1 MIAILDIGK
10 TNKKCFVFDENYRI
24 VFEKTTQLPE
34 TTDEDGDPCE
44 DVDMLMEWV
53 LATVWE
59 VLSDGRFQI
68 RAINCT
74 AYGASWLHV
83 SPNPVRRGIAEQGS
97 AIRLYNYLKPFPED
111 LKKQFFDTYGGEAKI
126 ALETASPVLGNLNS
140 GLQLY
145 WLKHR
150 KPLIFSQI
158 KYSLHLPQYI
168 SYLIHS
174 VLHESGGDS
183 KSPPD
188 DEPNQSRGDSKSP
201 RDYARTPNQSGG
213 DSESPPDYA
222 VSEIT
227 SIGCHTML
235 WNFGKNDYHEW
246 VKKEGL
252 VEKFPP
258 LVQSG
263 GELKSPPDSV
273 AYAEQGSAVPGYGLH
288 DSSAALIPY
297 LASFDEPFVLI
308 STGTWCISLNP
319 FNQEPLT
326 TAELEK
332 DCLCYMTYE
341 GKPVKAA
348 RYFGGNEHEKCI
360 KGLAQQ
366 FNKPLDYY
374 KSISYDE
381 GLIAGFR
388 EEKAAKGSGAYPFK
402 DYETAYHFVVAKIF
416 KDQYHSTKLVLTK
429 ATQRIFVDGGFS
441 KNEIYMT
448 LLAKAFPKLEV
459 CAAEVAQAT
468 ALGAAIAMHDCWNKK
483 PLPKNLITLKK
494 IRV

>member
-10 TNKKCFVFDENYRI
+10 TNKKCFVFDEDYCI
-24 VFEKTTQLPE
+24 VFEKTAQLPE

-44 DVDMLMEWV
+44 DVDLLTDWV
-53 LATVWE
+53 LATVRE
-59 VLSDGRFQI
+59 LMSDVRFQI
-68 RAINCT
+68 RALNCA
-74 AYGASWLHV
+74 AYGASWVHV
-83 SPNPVRRGIAEQGS
+83 PPNPVRRNHAEQGS
-97 AIRLYNYLKPFPED
+97 AVRLYNYLKPFPED

-174 VLHESGGDS
+174 VLYDSGGDS
-183 KSPPD
+183 KSPP
-188 DEPNQSRGDSKSP
+188 ESAGTS
-201 RDYARTPNQSGG
+201 NQSGA
-213 DSESPPDYA
+213 DFEPSHDYA

-235 WNFGKNDYHEW
+235 WDFQKNDYHEW
-246 VKKEGL
+246 VKMEGIQ
-252 VEKFPP
+252 EKFPP
-258 LVQSG
+258 LV
-263 GELKSPPDSV
+263 PPNPV
-273 AYAEQGSAVPGYGLH
+273 RRRFAEQGSAVHGSGLH

-297 LASFDEPFVLI
+297 LACFDEPFVLI

-319 FNQEPLT
+319 FNQEAL
-326 TAELEK
+326 TAEELAK
-332 DCLCYMTYE
+332 DCLCYLSHA

-348 RYFGGNEHEKCI
+348 RYFGGIEHEKCI

-374 KSISYDE
+374 KSITYNE

-388 EEKAAKGSGAYPFK
+388 NERAVQNSDVYPFE

-429 ATQRIFVDGGFS
+429 TTQRIFVDGGFS

-448 LLAKAFPKLEV
+448 LLAKAFPKIDV
-459 CAAEVAQAT
+459 YTAEVAQAT
-468 ALGAAIAMHDCWNKK
+468 ALGAAIAMHSSWNEK
-483 PLPKNLITLKK
+483 PLPKNLISLKK
-494 IRV
+494 ISV

>member
-10 TNKKCFVFDENYRI
+10 TNKKCFVFDEDYRI
-24 VFEKTTQLPE
+24 VFEKTAQLPE

-44 DVDMLMEWV
+44 DVDLLTDWV
-53 LATVWE
+53 LTTVRE
-59 VLSDGRFQI
+59 VLGDARFQI
-68 RAINCT
+68 RAFNCT
-74 AYGASWLHV
+74 AYGASWVHV
-83 SPNPVRRGIAEQGS
+83 PPNPVRRGFAEQGS

-150 KPLIFSQI
+150 KPLIFNQI

-168 SYLIHS
+168 AYLIHL
-174 VLHESGGDS
+174 VLN
-183 KSPPD
+183 
-188 DEPNQSRGDSKSP
+188 EPGGDSKSP
-201 RDYARTPNQSGG
+201 RDYEPTPSQSGG
-213 DSESPPDYA
+213 DFKSPPDFA
-222 VSEIT
+222 ISEIT

-235 WNFGKNDYHEW
+235 WDFQKNDYHEW
-246 VKKEGL
+246 VKMEGIA
-252 VEKFPP
+252 EKLPP
-258 LVQSG
+258 L
-263 GELKSPPDSV
+263 LPPNPV
-273 AYAEQGSAVPGYGLH
+273 RRYGAEQGSAVPGSGLH

-297 LASFDEPFVLI
+297 LACFDEPFVLI

-326 TAELEK
+326 AEELEK

-341 GKPVKAA
+341 GKLVKAA

-360 KGLAQQ
+360 KGLAQL

-374 KSISYDE
+374 KSITYNE
-381 GLIAGFR
+381 GLISGFR
-388 EEKAAKGSGAYPFK
+388 NKMAAGGSGAHPFE

-416 KDQYHSTKLVLTK
+416 KDQYQSTKLVLTK
-429 ATQRIFVDGGFS
+429 TTQRIFVDGGFS
-441 KNEIYMT
+441 QNEIYMT
-448 LLAKAFPKLEV
+448 LLAKSFPKLEV
-459 CAAEVAQAT
+459 YAAEVAQAT
-468 ALGAAIAMHDCWNKK
+468 ALGAAIAMHACWNEK